1 MKATDRFYEAVKVI
15 WEQYYNH
22 PFIKGMGDG
31 SLDISKFRYFM
42 LQDYL
47 YLFEY
52 ARVFAFGVTKADDPE
67 IMRVFS
73 KSIDAILNNEMSI
86 HKAYMARIGI
96 KESEVLNV
104 KPALNNTSYTSYM
117 LAVSERGNVEAITA
131 AILACS
137 WSYAEIGRRLAEDK
151 KAAEHE
157 FFGEWIKGYAGEAF
171 QSSNSMLKE
180 LMDRLTQ
187 NSSEEEYKK
196 LETTFVNC
204 SKYELEFWNMA
215 WAGEPE
221 NA

>member
-1 MKATDRFYEAVKVI
+1 MKATDRFYEAVKMI

-117 LAVSERGNVEAITA
+117 LAVSERGNVEA
-131 AILACS
+131 S
-137 WSYAEIGRRLAEDK
+137 REIGRASCRE
-151 KAAEHE
+151 
-157 FFGEWIKGYAGEAF
+157 
-171 QSSNSMLKE
+171 
-180 LMDRLTQ
+180 R
-187 NSSEEEYKK
+187 
-196 LETTFVNC
+196 V
-204 SKYELEFWNMA
+204 
-215 WAGEPE
+215 
-221 NA
+221 